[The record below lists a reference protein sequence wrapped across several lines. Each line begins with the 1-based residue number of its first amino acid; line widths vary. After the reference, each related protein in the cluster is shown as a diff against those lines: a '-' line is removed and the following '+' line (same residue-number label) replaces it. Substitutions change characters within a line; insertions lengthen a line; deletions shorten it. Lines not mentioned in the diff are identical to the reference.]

1 MKNEKVESW
10 LVKTLDQEIICPFC
24 FETFS
29 PSEIRFRCIQPS
41 TRCSGWE
48 NDEIYAKRR
57 NLQSMPMGHVFEA
70 KNAKDSRKI
79 PLGVLR
85 AARCDLCFTESHIH
99 ICPECHF
106 ELPHDTGQI
115 KQYTIAIIGGTGTGK
130 SHYIGS
136 LIFTLKV
143 ERRLNLIVT
152 LLSDET
158 QIRWQQDFYNPVF
171 ERRTV
176 LPGTL
181 SARADTRVK
190 VPLVLRLTSKDS
202 PLERKLNRLWH
213 QSVNASIFDAAGED
227 MAEFEKLSVENRAI
241 TRAAGLIF
249 IVDPLQIESV
259 AQRLPGVTATRSD
272 PRSSA
277 DNMLDRMIKL
287 FEVEKVRPGGKIRI
301 PLAVV
306 LSKVDILEPILDPG
320 SALRRPSMHSG
331 TLNLAEV
338 QSTSTEVSGYLR
350 SWLTHSFCDN
360 IETRFPTHMYFGV
373 SSLGKQQ
380 DVRSQLEV
388 VEPLRVEEPFLWLL
402 YKLGFVRGK

>member
-1 MKNEKVESW
+1 MKNAKIESW
-10 LVKTLDQEIICPFC
+10 LVKTLDQGITCPFC

-29 PSEIRFRCIQPS
+29 PQDVLFRCIQPS

-48 NDEIYAKRR
+48 NDEMYAKRR
-57 NLQSMPMGHVFEA
+57 NLQPTIMGHVFEA
-70 KNAKDSRKI
+70 KNSKDMRKI

-85 AARCDLCFTESHIH
+85 VARCDVCFTESHTH
-99 ICPECHF
+99 LCPECHF
-106 ELPHDTGQI
+106 ELPHDVGQI

-136 LIFTLKV
+136 LIFSLKV

-158 QIRWQQDFYNPVF
+158 QIRWQQDFYGPVF

-181 SARADTRVK
+181 SARTDTRVK
-190 VPLVLRLTSKDS
+190 VPLVLRLTSKDN

-213 QSVNASIFDAAGED
+213 QSVNTSIFDAAGED
-227 MAEFEKLSVENRAI
+227 MAEYEKLSVENKAI

-249 IVDPLQIESV
+249 IVDPLQIGSV
-259 AQRLPGVTATRSD
+259 VQQLPGVTAPKGD
-272 PRSSA
+272 PRSLP
-277 DNMLDRMIKL
+277 DNMLGRMIKL
-287 FEVEKVRPGGKIRI
+287 FEEDKVRPGGIPI

-306 LSKVDILEPILDPG
+306 LSKVDVLEFIVDPG

-338 QSTSTEVSGYLR
+338 QSTSTEVASYLR
-350 SWLTHSFCDN
+350 SWLTHSFCDT
-360 IETRFPTHMYFGV
+360 IETRFPDHMYFGV
-373 SSLGKQQ
+373 SSLGRQ
-380 DVRSQLEV
+380 RSIRDQLEM